1 MTGSPAGRTLCTHGE
16 GWGLLQGEPEGK
28 AAILGVEFSAE
39 KEEDILPRDVCL
51 RSASAPE
58 GLAGPL
64 PRAVDS
70 NEAPSLTS
78 LE

>member
-51 RSASAPE
+51 PAFCLGPRGASWAPPE
-58 GLAGPL
+58 GSGF
-64 PRAVDS
+64 
-70 NEAPSLTS
+70 E
-78 LE
+78 